1 MAYPAACPMCMEA
14 VPLKVP
20 EGVHVTV
27 SPPVL
32 PCRNC
37 SQSADV
43 SAGGGF
49 AKLPPPP
56 NVPLVA
62 VANQELSSG
71 VTNVATPSTSTSVS
85 SFSLMYW

>member
-1 MAYPAACPMCMEA
+1 VANPTAYPICSEV

-27 SPPVL
+27 SDVL
-32 PCRNC
+32 PYRNC
-37 SQSADV
+37 PHSAE
-43 SAGGGF
+43 AEG
-49 AKLPPPP
+49 AAAELPPPP

-62 VANQELSSG
+62 VASQWLSGG
-71 VTNVATPSTSTSVS
+71 VTSVATPSTSTSVS

>member
-1 MAYPAACPMCMEA
+1 MEA

-32 PCRNC
+32 PYRNC

-49 AKLPPPP
+49 AKLPSPP

-62 VANQELSSG
+62 VANQEPLSG
-71 VTNVATPSTSTSVS
+71 VTNVATPSTSTIVS